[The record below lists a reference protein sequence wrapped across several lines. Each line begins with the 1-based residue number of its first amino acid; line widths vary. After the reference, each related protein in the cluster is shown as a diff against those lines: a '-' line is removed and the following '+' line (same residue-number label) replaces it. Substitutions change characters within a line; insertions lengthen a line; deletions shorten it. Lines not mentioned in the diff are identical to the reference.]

1 MKKKKNK
8 KPMPTPKKAPQFVP
22 VPQMGLN
29 IPQKPKFDGP
39 LPTIGLSIIVKNE
52 SKVIERM
59 LNSVYHILDYYCVI
73 DTGSTDGTQDI
84 IRKFFEEKGIP
95 GEVIDHPWVN
105 FEDARNTAIKAVE
118 GKCDY
123 GFWID
128 ADEQLVT
135 NPNFNKEI
143 FKRNLATCHGAN
155 VKIYYGGQN
164 YFRMQFFKTGIGWY
178 WYGPVHEVLVRDEE
192 NTEVAA
198 VEGLS
203 VLVTPDGNSWTAETQ
218 QQKYEGH
225 AKILEDYVAKDER
238 KDPRW
243 LFYLAQSYR
252 DANTPENFKKSIEW
266 YQKRIDSGDGY
277 WEELYFSALMIANLK
292 SMLNYPKSEVIEG
305 FLSCGKHNLYRVEHL
320 LPIIAYYH
328 AQKDY
333 EIAYIYG
340 LRCMQVAGRS
350 PFPNATL
357 FVDESAYT
365 WKIYDL
371 HSLSC
376 WYSGRKADAKIVYT
390 KLLDAIKTG
399 VVPQDQVSRIEENKK
414 YFLQ

>member
-8 KPMPTPKKAPQFVP
+8 NSMPTPKKAPQPIP

-39 LPTIGLSIIVKNE
+39 IPTIGLSIIVKNE

-59 LNSVYHILDYYCVI
+59 LNSVYPILDYYCVV

-84 IRKFFEEKGIP
+84 IKKFFDEKGIP
-95 GEVIDHPWVN
+95 GEVIDHEWIN
-105 FEDARNTAIKAVE
+105 FEDARNTATKAIE

-128 ADEQLVT
+128 ADEQLIIE
-135 NPNFNKEI
+135 PNFNKEI

-178 WYGPVHEVLVRDEE
+178 WYGPVHEVLIRDVEE
-192 NTEVAA
+192 TNVAA

-203 VLVTPDGNSWTAETQ
+203 VLVTPDGNSWTSETQ

-225 AKILEDYVAKDER
+225 AKILEDYVAKDE
-238 KDPRW
+238 KNDPRW
-243 LFYLAQSYR
+243 VFYLAQSYR

-266 YQKRIDSGDGY
+266 YQKRIDMNNGY
-277 WEELYFSALMIANLK
+277 WEEIYFSALMVANLK
-292 SMLNYPKSEVIEG
+292 SMLSYPKAEVIEG
-305 FLSCGKHNLYRVEHL
+305 FLSCGKYNQYRVEHL
-320 LPIIAYYH
+320 LPVIAFYH
-328 AQKDY
+328 AQKEYD
-333 EIAYIYG
+333 IAYIYG
-340 LRCMQVAGRS
+340 LRAMQASGKS

-376 WYSGRKADAKIVYT
+376 WYSNRKEEAKAVYI
-390 KLLDAIKTG
+390 KLLDAIKRG
-399 VVPQDQVSRIEENKK
+399 IVPHDQVARIEENKK